1 MVLELLAGQSLQG
14 TWAGNILL
22 GRVLPP
28 HVPSQLL
35 PLSPSLPPEPLA
47 SQPPCAPEPARP
59 PLLFL
64 QHLGRA
70 RKRLFPGCS
79 LPAQLSGLAGQGAGQ
94 QTGLSDENQE
104 INPLG

>member
-28 HVPSQLL
+28 HVPSQPL
-35 PLSPSLPPEPLA
+35 PLSPSL
-47 SQPPCAPEPARP
+47 PPCAPEPARP
-59 PLLFL
+59 PLLSL

-70 RKRLFPGCS
+70 RKRLVPGCS
-79 LPAQLSGLAGQGAGQ
+79 LPAQLSGLAEQGAGQ